1 MSTANNDDN
10 PIFDKLTNPEV
21 QETVKFIE
29 RAAKAVYAFAT
40 AFIVAMASAI
50 LPTLIAGRFPNLAEW
65 ISGIGIGLAGAL
77 GVGATVYKVRNKDA
91 SVG

>member
-1 MSTANNDDN
+1 MSTGNDE
-10 PIFDKLTNPEV
+10 PIFEKLTNPEIK
-21 QETVKFIE
+21 ETVKFIE
-29 RAAKAVYAFAT
+29 RAAKAVYGFIT
-40 AFIVAMASAI
+40 AFVVAMASAV
-50 LPTLIAGRFPNLAEW
+50 LPPLISGRFPNLAEW